1 MIIHSSSKRSLVFF
15 FCVKKKKAHI
25 LVYDCQVV
33 IVGRTL
39 VGRTSEFMVAAGDV
53 FHSYPRVTVRGLP
66 SHCPNPLCLGTQ
78 KARVD

>member
-1 MIIHSSSKRSLVFF
+1 MTAK
-15 FCVKKKKAHI
+15 
-25 LVYDCQVV
+25 Y
-33 IVGRTL
+33 L

-66 SHCPNPLCLGTQ
+66 SHCPNPLCPGAQ